1 MSFIAGGCKGGG
13 ACGEEKT
20 GLWHFK
26 SDRVEC
32 KGERCACNNKGGWD
46 KRTLVRCPLAS
57 PSPTPHLLGSTGNA
71 DATIDQ
77 LLTLNTTTLEDD
89 DEGARVRAAVDGDA
103 PAPRK
108 ARRNTI
114 RLPDSYKHKTILN
127 LAG

>member
-1 MSFIAGGCKGGG
+1 M
-13 ACGEEKT
+13 
-20 GLWHFK
+20 
-26 SDRVEC
+26 
-32 KGERCACNNKGGWD
+32 
-46 KRTLVRCPLAS
+46 
-57 PSPTPHLLGSTGNA
+57 
-71 DATIDQ
+71 
-77 LLTLNTTTLEDD
+77 LTLNTTTLEDD